1 MTTTSSDRIRLLIVD
16 DHPIVRDGLVSILH
30 EGEPDLEVVGEAGDG
45 KDAVEAWRTLR
56 PSVTIMDLQLP
67 GQSGVEAIKAIRR
80 EDPDAKIL
88 VLTTFDGDADI
99 QRALE
104 AGARGY
110 LLKSVR
116 RAILIEAV
124 RAVNAGRRYL
134 PPATAAR
141 LVEAMESERLTPRE
155 LDVLKL
161 LAEGQRNRE
170 IADALGLAEPTVK
183 IHVNNLLRKL
193 QAKDRTEAA
202 VIALKRGLIHLGREG
217 STTA

>member
-1 MTTTSSDRIRLLIVD
+1 MTTNPSTTIRLLIVD
-16 DHPIVRDGLVSILH
+16 DHPIVRDGLVAILH

-45 KDAVEAWRTLR
+45 KEAVTAWRNLR
-56 PSVTIMDLQLP
+56 PTVTIMDLQLP
-67 GQSGVEAIKAIRR
+67 GLTGVEAIKAIRQ
-80 EDPDAKIL
+80 EDPGALIL

-99 QRALE
+99 HRALE

-124 RAVNAGRRYL
+124 RAVAAGERYL
-134 PPATAAR
+134 PPTTAAR
-141 LVEAMESERLTPRE
+141 LVEAMEAERLTARE
-155 LDVLKL
+155 FDVLRL
-161 LAEGQRNRE
+161 LAQGERNRE
-170 IADALGLAEPTVK
+170 IADTLGLAEPTVK

-202 VIALKRGLIHLGREG
+202 VIALKRGLIHIGR
-217 STTA
+217 

>member
-1 MTTTSSDRIRLLIVD
+1 MTTTPSDRIRLLIVD

-45 KDAVEAWRTLR
+45 KEAVEAWRTLR

-80 EDPDAKIL
+80 EDPEARIL

-116 RAILIEAV
+116 RAIIIEAV
-124 RAVNAGRRYL
+124 RAVDAGRRYL

>member
-1 MTTTSSDRIRLLIVD
+1 MTTTPSDRIRLLIVD

-45 KDAVEAWRTLR
+45 KEAVEAWRTLR

-80 EDPDAKIL
+80 EDPEARIL

>member
-1 MTTTSSDRIRLLIVD
+1 MTSEPAAMLRLLVVD
-16 DHPIVRDGLVSILH
+16 DHPVVRDGLVAILH
-30 EGEPDLEVVGEAGDG
+30 QGEPDLEVAGEAGDG
-45 KDAVEAWRTLR
+45 LEAVATWRKIR
-56 PSVTIMDLQLP
+56 PTVTIMDLQLP

-80 EDPDAKIL
+80 EDPEARIL

-124 RAVNAGRRYL
+124 RAVAAGQRYL

-141 LVEAMESERLTPRE
+141 LVEGMDSEKLTARE
-155 LDVLKL
+155 MDVLKL
-161 LAEGQRNRE
+161 LAQGQRNRE
-170 IADALGLAEPTVK
+170 IADELGLAEPTVK

-202 VIALKRGLIHLGREG
+202 MIGLKRGIIHLK
-217 STTA
+217 